1 MQEVNSK
8 NLAQRRPDWVDK
20 LVAWGCQLLHLT
32 KYQKIL
38 TQLAKFTIAGV
49 INTLI
54 DWVIYYILCYPLN
67 INPLVAQLFSF
78 TIATF
83 VSYYINTIWVFDTTK
98 KKTRKRLI
106 TEFFVLNII
115 ALGISTALLSVFI
128 YLLHMSDMWAK
139 VLTTAVTMVFN
150 YVTRKLTL
158 EDRKSKTSTSSKA

>member
-1 MQEVNSK
+1 MREVTSENSTIH
-8 NLAQRRPDWVDK
+8 QPDWVDK

-49 INTLI
+49 LNTLI
-54 DWVIYYILCYPLN
+54 DWGTYYVLCYPLN
-67 INPLVAQLFSF
+67 INPIVAQLFSF
-78 TIATF
+78 TIATI

-98 KKTRKRLI
+98 KKTRQRLVA
-106 TEFFVLNII
+106 EFFVLNII

-139 VLTTAVTMVFN
+139 ILTTVVTMVFN
-150 YVTRKLTL
+150 YITRKLTL
-158 EDRKSKTSTSSKA
+158 EDRKK